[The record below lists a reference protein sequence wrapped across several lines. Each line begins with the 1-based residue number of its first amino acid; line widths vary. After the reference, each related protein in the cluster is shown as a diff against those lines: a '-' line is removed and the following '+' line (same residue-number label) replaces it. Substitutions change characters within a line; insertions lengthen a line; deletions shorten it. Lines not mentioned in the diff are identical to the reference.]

1 MGGPSKHCVGNAQF
15 YNKKYT
21 IFDFGLA
28 LLSGMQEYW
37 IDNFRKVAHN
47 ISEYAQEVWDHSFKN

>member
-15 YNKKYT
+15 SSRKDT

-28 LLSGMQEYW
+28 LLSGMQEYG

-47 ISEYAQEVWDHSFKN
+47 ISEYAQEVWDRSHKN